1 MYEMKKL
8 RRGIICMNEMMT
20 VSMERDEQKEKRHS
34 PKKENTFL

>member
-8 RRGIICMNEMMT
+8 RRGIINMNEMMT
-20 VSMERDEQKEKRHS
+20 TNLERDEQKEKRHS